1 MSPRGPRGKR
11 RVLAHSSQDTG
22 TAVFSSG
29 HGGVSAAH
37 QMAES
42 CERAFVGSLMF
53 GILAASLTALRS
65 HWGGAAMG
73 RGGPRQAERA
83 QGTGTPRKARTPS
96 GLAEKQQQKHPPGP
110 GAPPPSPP
118 QGPEGAA
125 VPAAALHSTPTRTQL
140 PPRGPPAPAGFV
152 FNITLSVHDS
162 QPQVIKC
169 DSPPHCPAC
178 PGGAGRHLDRPL
190 DSWRRYKEPFRGRGA
205 RSGLQL
211 KIVLFPLFS

>member
-29 HGGVSAAH
+29 HGGVSAAL

-96 GLAEKQQQKHPPGP
+96 GLAEKQQQKHPRGQAHLRLHPLRGLKEPQSLQRLFTRSAPHPHPAPPSRPPGP
-110 GAPPPSPP
+110 GRVCV
-118 QGPEGAA
+118 Q
-125 VPAAALHSTPTRTQL
+125 H
-140 PPRGPPAPAGFV
+140 
-152 FNITLSVHDS
+152 H
-162 QPQVIKC
+162 IKC
-169 DSPPHCPAC
+169 S
-178 PGGAGRHLDRPL
+178 
-190 DSWRRYKEPFRGRGA
+190 
-205 RSGLQL
+205 
-211 KIVLFPLFS
+211 